1 MSLGLSGT
9 LLCPSTQVRT
19 QGGLTLKLEV
29 SQQVPTG
36 KRSQSIYERTSRAS
50 LITSSPVGNGTEE
63 TIGGT
68 VDRGPTTTDV
78 AHRDG

>member
-9 LLCPSTQVRT
+9 LLCPSTQART
-19 QGGLTLKLEV
+19 QGSLILELEV

-50 LITSSPVGNGTEE
+50 LVTSSPIRNGTEE
-63 TIGGT
+63 T
-68 VDRGPTTTDV
+68 VPRR
-78 AHRDG
+78 AHHH